1 MKTHYEGILSDYQL
15 YAKDQFTYRK
25 LNPKQHFL
33 FKRVVHGLNVY
44 SQEEIQTMSPA
55 KKKRI
60 TKVWKRGQSE
70 INLLKQTVC
79 NEFCNKIF
87 SIFTNSPLAKGMVTE
102 EVDAKY
108 INRFTLKQ
116 LGINYDH
123 LIVHFM
129 RVGLL
134 PHNFLQLK

>member
-15 YAKDQFTYRK
+15 YAKDQFTYSK

-44 SQEEIQTMSPA
+44 SNEEIKIMSPA
-55 KKKRI
+55 KKKRV
-60 TKVWKRGQSE
+60 TKVWKRGQLE
-70 INLLKQTVC
+70 INFLKQTVC

-87 SIFTNSPLAKGMVTE
+87 SIFSNSPLAKAMVTD
-102 EVDAKY
+102 EVSANY

-129 RVGLL
+129 RKGLL
-134 PHNFLQLK
+134 PYNYLELK

>member
-1 MKTHYEGILSDYQL
+1 MRTHYKGILSDYQL
-15 YAKDQFTYRK
+15 YAKDQFTYTKRTHYKGILSDYQLYAKDQFTYTK

-44 SQEEIQTMSPA
+44 SQEEVQTMSPA

-60 TKVWKRGQSE
+60 TKVWKRGQLE

-87 SIFTNSPLAKGMVTE
+87 SIFTNSPLAKAMVSD
-102 EVDAKY
+102 EV
-108 INRFTLKQ
+108 N
-116 LGINYDH
+116 
-123 LIVHFM
+123 VH
-129 RVGLL
+129 
-134 PHNFLQLK
+134 

>member
-1 MKTHYEGILSDYQL
+1 MRTHYQGILSDYQL
-15 YAKDQFTYRK
+15 YAKDQFTYSK

-44 SQEEIQTMSPA
+44 SQQEIQTMSPA

-60 TKVWKRGQSE
+60 TKVWKRGQLE

-87 SIFTNSPLAKGMVTE
+87 SIFTNSPLAKAMVSD
-102 EVDAKY
+102 EVNAKY

-123 LIVHFM
+123 LIVHFI